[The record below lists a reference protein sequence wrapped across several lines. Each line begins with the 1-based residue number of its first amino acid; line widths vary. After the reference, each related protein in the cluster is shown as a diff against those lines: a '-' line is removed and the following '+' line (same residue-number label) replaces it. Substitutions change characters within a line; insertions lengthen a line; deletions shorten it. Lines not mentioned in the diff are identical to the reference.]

1 MWVNSAFNTLSLWQ
15 EESQNSGAGAK
26 LAGDGRFD
34 SPGYSAKLLYLLHA
48 SKLITLLLL
57 FKFYIQDLV
66 SKYIIGVMVAAK
78 HQVNCEE
85 YVYIP

>member
-34 SPGYSAKLLYLLHA
+34 SPGYSANYCTYYLQVSVLNFKL
-48 SKLITLLLL
+48 
-57 FKFYIQDLV
+57 
-66 SKYIIGVMVAAK
+66 
-78 HQVNCEE
+78 
-85 YVYIP
+85 